1 MNKKEI
7 KIGDVVLHENKLA
20 LISKVYTNT
29 NEVEISYL
37 EVNRIRDN
45 IKLSKCI
52 VAVEDIQFDDEEEFL
67 QSSINPIGLLYKVQL
82 CLKNGYEYSHLVET
96 V

>member
-20 LISKVYTNT
+20 LVSNIHNNT
-29 NEVEISYL
+29 NELEISYL

-45 IKLSKCI
+45 IKLTKII
-52 VAVEDIQFDDEEEFL
+52 VCMEDVQFDDEEEFL

-82 CLKNGYEYSHLVET
+82 CIKGGYDYSHLVET
-96 V
+96 I

>member
-20 LISKVYTNT
+20 LVSNIYNNT
-29 NEVEISYL
+29 NELEISYL

-45 IKLSKCI
+45 IKLSKTIVCI
-52 VAVEDIQFDDEEEFL
+52 EDVQFDDEEEFL

-82 CLKNGYEYSHLVET
+82 CLKEGYDYSHLVET